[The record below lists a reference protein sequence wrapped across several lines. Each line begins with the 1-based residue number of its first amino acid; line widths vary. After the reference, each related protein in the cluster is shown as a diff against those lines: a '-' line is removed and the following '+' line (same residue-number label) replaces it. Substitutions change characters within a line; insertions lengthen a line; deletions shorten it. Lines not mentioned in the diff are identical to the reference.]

1 MIDFLSIV
9 LLIFGV
15 LQIILFFKLWI
26 MTNNVNRIKNKVEKH
41 LNKEDG
47 TMIEAQIK
55 ALDGRNEEAFALY
68 QRSFYLSVI
77 IQYNKRVT
85 EYGDHENEYS
95 ERDLYYKKEYES
107 IIRYYSKRV
116 SKLNMDLP
124 TNHYDSYKKVNAIIS
139 KL

>member
-77 IQYNKRVT
+77 NLYNKTVT
-85 EYGDHENEYS
+85 EYGFT
-95 ERDLYYKKEYES
+95 YKS
-107 IIRYYSKRV
+107 
-116 SKLNMDLP
+116 L
-124 TNHYDSYKKVNAIIS
+124 
-139 KL
+139 